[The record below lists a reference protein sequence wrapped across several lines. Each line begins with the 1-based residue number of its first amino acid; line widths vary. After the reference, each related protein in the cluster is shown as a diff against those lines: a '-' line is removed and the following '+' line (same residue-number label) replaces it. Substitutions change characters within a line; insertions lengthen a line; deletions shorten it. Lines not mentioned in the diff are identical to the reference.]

1 MNQQTDKPEALILG
15 SRGSDLAIAQ
25 VRQTEDRLRQAG
37 QQHVE
42 IRIIHS
48 DGDKRPDLKLSQFSD
63 PGSTGGEAI
72 LDKGIFTK
80 ELEDALHAKEI
91 HAAVHSL
98 KDVPTE
104 LNDALVISAT
114 LERAPI
120 EDVLLSR
127 NVEEPY
133 HIDSLPRNG
142 VVATSSVRRA
152 RQLSWLRPDL
162 NIVDI
167 RGNVPTRIHKLIET
181 TEWDAIML
189 ARAGLERLGFLGNEG
204 LSGELNFAGDLP
216 VGFCILDAAEFLPA
230 AGQGAVGIEAR
241 RSDSETNS
249 ILATINHQPTFSR
262 TSAERAFLARLQA
275 GCQTPVGL
283 YTWWEDGGA
292 ILNMRTRIFD
302 EEDLK
307 AAPREGQVRGPATGL
322 PEDLADQ
329 LMREVYGN

>member
-1 MNQQTDKPEALILG
+1 MNKQTDKVTPLILG
-15 SRGSDLAIAQ
+15 SRGSDLAITQ
-25 VRQTEDRLRQAG
+25 VRQVDDCLRRAG
-37 QQHVE
+37 HQKIE

-48 DGDKRPDLKLSQFSD
+48 VGDKRPDLKLSQFSD
-63 PGSTGGEAI
+63 PGATGGEAI

-80 ELEDALHAKEI
+80 ELEDALLAREI

-127 NVEEPY
+127 NAERPY
-133 HIDSLPRNG
+133 SIDSLPRNG

-152 RQLSWLRPDL
+152 RQLGWLRPDL

-167 RGNVPTRIHKLIET
+167 RGNVPTRIHKLVET

-189 ARAGLERLGFLGNEG
+189 ARAGLQRLGFLESTGQ
-204 LSGELNFAGDLP
+204 SGSLNFEASAP

-230 AGQGAVGIEAR
+230 AGQGAVGIESR
-241 RSDSETNS
+241 RSDQETNS
-249 ILATINHQPTFSR
+249 ALASINHQPTFAR
-262 TSAERAFLARLQA
+262 TSAERAFLALLQA

-283 YTWWEDGGA
+283 YTWWQDGGTT
-292 ILNMRTRIFD
+292 LNMKTRIFD
-302 EEDLK
+302 EEDLE
-307 AAPREGQVRGPATGL
+307 AAPREGEVSAPATGL
-322 PEDLADQ
+322 PGDLAEQ
-329 LMREVYGN
+329 LMGEVYGD